1 MPSQVRLNRN
11 TAYDCLLHAALE
23 VERCG
28 PGRVTI
34 EGPWQW
40 LLTAYADAYVVSNPY
55 RVLVHLQ

>member
-1 MPSQVRLNRN
+1 MMRLNRN
-11 TAYDCLLHAALE
+11 IAYDCLLSSALE

-28 PGRVTI
+28 PQRLTI

-40 LLTAYADAYVVSNPY
+40 LLTAYADQYGVSNAY